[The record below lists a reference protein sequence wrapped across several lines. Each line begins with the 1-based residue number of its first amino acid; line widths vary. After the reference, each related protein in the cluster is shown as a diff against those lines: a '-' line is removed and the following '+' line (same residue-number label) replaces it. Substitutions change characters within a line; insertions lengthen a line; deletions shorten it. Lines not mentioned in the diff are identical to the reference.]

1 MNPTI
6 ANSADSVVPTG
17 TQAGHRVDHRERR
30 SGDDSRKISGGVS
43 RPAEAEQG
51 PEQEMS
57 LESAARDY
65 VWLYDLRHGVS
76 PRAIAARSG
85 VSVRLVREG
94 IERARA
100 LENRCP
106 KDNPTD
112 GLKPGRQDD
121 LGFRLIPLFPI
132 GAFTPRSEC
141 PHRDTLERGSK
152 LCCMVCHASGMD
164 DHPGL
169 RRDPQTDPSP
179 EPRPAPAAEAAP
191 RESAERKE
199 TRKQRRRRR
208 FAEAAVA

>member
-1 MNPTI
+1 MKPTI
-6 ANSADSVVPTG
+6 ARTAETVLPTEG
-17 TQAGHRVDHRERR
+17 QIDRPVESKGRRRESQSERVRGKSLRYARTGPR
-30 SGDDSRKISGGVS
+30 SDR
-43 RPAEAEQG
+43 
-51 PEQEMS
+51 S
-57 LESAARDY
+57 LTLEVAAMEY
-65 VWLYDLRHGVS
+65 IWLYDSRHGVS
-76 PRAIAARSG
+76 IQEIAARAG
-85 VSVRLVREG
+85 VSVDRVRFG
-94 IERARA
+94 VGRAKA
-100 LENRCP
+100 LESKHSMRELSEDLRVRRP
-106 KDNPTD
+106 DE
-112 GLKPGRQDD
+112 

-141 PHRDTLERGSK
+141 PHHDTLERGSK

-179 EPRPAPAAEAAP
+179 EPQPAPAAEAAP

>member
-6 ANSADSVVPTG
+6 ASSADSVVPTG
-17 TQAGHRVDHRERR
+17 AQIGHGVDRRERR
-30 SGDDSRKISGGVS
+30 SGGDSLKTSGGVS
-43 RPAEAEQG
+43 RPAVAE
-51 PEQEMS
+51 PEPEREMS
-57 LESAARDY
+57 LEIAARDY
-65 VWLYDLRHGVS
+65 VWLYDLRHGMS
-76 PRAIAARSG
+76 PRAIATRSG
-85 VSVRLVREG
+85 VSVRQVREG

-100 LENRCP
+100 LENRCS
-106 KDNPTD
+106 KDNLTD

-132 GAFTPRSEC
+132 GAFTPRAEC

-179 EPRPAPAAEAAP
+179 EPQPAPAAEAAP
-191 RESAERKE
+191 RMSAERKE
-199 TRKQRRRRR
+199 TRKQRRRRQ